1 MMCHLNITSPE
12 EFIYFSSIKKIQV
25 LGSTGNLGIY
35 PGHLQLLSFIKSG
48 ILYVLDQNNK
58 MNYIYL
64 SGGIIEIQPETI
76 NILTDIIYKILKLDR
91 KSIIKIEYIIK
102 QKIKNSFI
110 KHKKK
115 LLQTLS
121 YELSKINSNNV
132 LKI

>member
-1 MMCHLNITSPE
+1 MCHLNITSPE

-25 LGSTGNLGIY
+25 LGSAGNLGIY

-48 ILYVLDQNNK
+48 ILYILDQNNK

-76 NILTDIIYKILKLDR
+76 NILTGIIYKILKLDQ

-102 QKIKNSFI
+102 KKIKNSFI
-110 KHKKK
+110 EHKKK
-115 LLQTLS
+115 LLQTLP
-121 YELSKINSNNV
+121 YELSKINSSNI

>member
-25 LGSTGNLGIY
+25 LGSTGNLGVY

-58 MNYIYL
+58 MHYIYL
-64 SGGIIEIQPETI
+64 SGGIIEIQPEAI
-76 NILTDIIYKILKLDR
+76 NILTGVIYKILKLDQ

-102 QKIKNSFI
+102 KKIKNSFI
-110 KHKKK
+110 EHKKK

-121 YELSKINSNNV
+121 YELSKIDSNNI